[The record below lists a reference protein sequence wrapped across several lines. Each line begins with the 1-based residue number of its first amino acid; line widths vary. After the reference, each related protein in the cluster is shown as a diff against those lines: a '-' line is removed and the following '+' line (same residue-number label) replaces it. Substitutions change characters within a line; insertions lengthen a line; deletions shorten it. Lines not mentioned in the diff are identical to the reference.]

1 MLLLGEFGT
10 LRLSEAMRYAIDYAG
25 NGYPLVPTISD
36 TIGGVEK
43 LFRDEWTSSA
53 EV

>member
-36 TIGGVEK
+36 TISGVEK